1 MTEQVEKAS
10 RQEADYRSSLRAAG
24 RAMWKGLVS
33 IEQFTDMMMTAIDR
47 GMLNAY
53 REGLKRAGLQ
63 SNEATPQ
70 EVNLYHEEIW
80 NNVSRIGGLAEF
92 IQANSED
99 SGGAWASVQSR
110 LDMWAGRYGALKTR
124 VEATAAGDK
133 KKQWV
138 LGRTEEHCRTCYGVA
153 GRVYR
158 NSTWLQPGAVLQRV
172 PLRLRAIRHGFETD
186 TGAVST
192 VPDVWVKGGRDEEHN
207 ISGVAY
213 SRFGVEILAETF
225 VGYSVARAR

>member
-110 LDMWAGRYGALKTR
+110 LDMWAGRYGALRTR

-158 NSTWLQPGAVLQRV
+158 NSTWLANNCIPRSQALCCNGFRCDCGLFDTD
-172 PLRLRAIRHGFETD
+172 LRLTPGPFPRSLMCG
-186 TGAVST
+186 
-192 VPDVWVKGGRDEEHN
+192 
-207 ISGVAY
+207 
-213 SRFGVEILAETF
+213 
-225 VGYSVARAR
+225 